1 MKKIHIDSRGGSEAS
16 WEELKGAGEEK
27 EYLQELAAEIGNIKN
42 NCRDIRTY
50 ESQKYGT
57 ERFRELYRNYEQMKQ
72 ELRKIDF
79 EDMLIKCRALFL
91 HRPDILKNGR
101 RSFDI
106 FWWMNFRILTRL
118 STMWCGC
125 WQHRRTIC
133 SWWGMMI
140 NRFTDSAGRSREL

>member
-1 MKKIHIDSRGGSEAS
+1 MIREAAAKLS

-91 HRPDILKNGR
+91 HRPDILKKWQEKFR
-101 RSFDI
+101 YILVDEFQDI
-106 FWWMNFRILTRL
+106 NQAQYDVVRMLAAPQNL
-118 STMWCGC
+118 SLI
-125 WQHRRTIC
+125 HI
-133 SWWGMMI
+133 
-140 NRFTDSAGRSREL
+140 